1 MINYHYLSEPTL
13 MSLFR
18 CIILCSERLQC
29 KTVFPL
35 VWRDSV
41 FGMYLCSPGIVTTH
55 THLLM
60 IDV

>member
-1 MINYHYLSEPTL
+1 

-41 FGMYLCSPGIVTTH
+41 FGMYLCSLGIVTTH
-55 THLLM
+55 THLLV

>member
-1 MINYHYLSEPTL
+1 

-29 KTVFPL
+29 KTVLPL